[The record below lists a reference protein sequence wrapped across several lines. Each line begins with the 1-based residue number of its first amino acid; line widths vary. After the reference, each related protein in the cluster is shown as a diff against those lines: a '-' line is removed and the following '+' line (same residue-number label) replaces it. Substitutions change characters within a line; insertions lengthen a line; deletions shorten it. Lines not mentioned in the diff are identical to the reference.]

1 MDLLNKNAIV
11 TGSSRGI
18 GKAITEALLEEGI
31 TVVGW
36 NRTKPDFEHAHFHS
50 VQVDIADADEVN
62 RAFEETT
69 RLVGNPIAI
78 LINNAGIGY
87 KGATEEMEP
96 SEWQRLF
103 NVNVHGL
110 FYVTR
115 HVIPMMK
122 QMKQGHIINISSG
135 AGTTGIAGMVA
146 YCGTKHAVH
155 GISHALHA
163 ELRYDGIKVTC
174 LSPGSV
180 HSNFSKEMGSP
191 PSKTNKM
198 RPEDIASS
206 VVHALKAHP
215 NYHYVDME
223 VRPLQP

>member
-1 MDLLNKNAIV
+1 MEIPDKSAIV

-18 GKAITEALLEEGI
+18 GAAITKALLDEGMI
-31 TVVGW
+31 VVGW
-36 NRTKPDFEHAHFHS
+36 NRTKPDLEHDRFHF
-50 VQVDIADADEVN
+50 VKVDIADAAQVDQ
-62 RAFEETT
+62 AFEKTQQ
-69 RLVGNPIAI
+69 LVGDEIHV
-78 LINNAGIGY
+78 LINNAGVGY
-87 KGATEEMEP
+87 KGATEEMSL

-103 NVNVHGL
+103 GINVHGL
-110 FYVTR
+110 FYATR
-115 HVIPMMK
+115 KVIPVMK
-122 QMKQGHIINISSG
+122 SMQQGHIINISSG
-135 AGTTGIAGMVA
+135 AGTNGIAGMAA

-163 ELRYDGIKVTC
+163 ELRSDGIKVTC

-180 HSNFSKEMGSP
+180 HSQFAQEMGSP

-198 RPEDIASS
+198 HPEDIAYS

>member
-87 KGATEEMEP
+87 KGATEE
-96 SEWQRLF
+96 
-103 NVNVHGL
+103 
-110 FYVTR
+110 
-115 HVIPMMK
+115 
-122 QMKQGHIINISSG
+122 
-135 AGTTGIAGMVA
+135 
-146 YCGTKHAVH
+146 
-155 GISHALHA
+155 
-163 ELRYDGIKVTC
+163 
-174 LSPGSV
+174 
-180 HSNFSKEMGSP
+180 
-191 PSKTNKM
+191 
-198 RPEDIASS
+198 
-206 VVHALKAHP
+206 
-215 NYHYVDME
+215 
-223 VRPLQP
+223 

>member
-1 MDLLNKNAIV
+1 MDIISKSAIV

-18 GKAITEALLEEGI
+18 GRAITEALLKEGV
-31 TVVGW
+31 TVIGW
-36 NRTKPDFEHAHFHS
+36 NRTKPNFQHERFHA
-50 VQVDIADADEVN
+50 VQVDIADANQVD

-69 RLVGNPIAI
+69 QRVGDQIPILV
-78 LINNAGIGY
+78 NNAGIGY
-87 KGATEEMEP
+87 KGATDEMDI

-103 NVNVHGL
+103 NINVNGL

-115 HVIPMMK
+115 CVIPLMK
-122 QMKQGHIINISSG
+122 QMQQGHIINISSG
-135 AGTTGIAGMVA
+135 AGTTGIAGMAA

-155 GISHALHA
+155 GISHSLHA

-198 RPEDIASS
+198 RPEDIAFS
-206 VVHALKAHP
+206 VIHALKAHP